1 MSVFDQHAER
11 YDAWYDTPRG
21 RAAFESETACLAAL
35 LGRLPRPWLEVGV
48 GTGRF
53 AQALGA
59 GEGVDP
65 ALGALRMARRRDVRV
80 VAGAGERLPY
90 RSGAFGG
97 VLIAITLCFVEEPG
111 QVLREAH
118 RVLAAGGG
126 VVLGLV
132 LAESPWG
139 RFYLQKRAEGHLF
152 YAGAT
157 FYTKAQVEALLA
169 AAGFE
174 PPRYTSTLFQSPHE
188 RVIEPEPAT
197 EGYHEQGG
205 FVAAVSVRGG

>member
-65 ALGALRMARRRDVRV
+65 ALGALRMARRRMC
-80 VAGAGERLPY
+80 AW
-90 RSGAFGG
+90 
-97 VLIAITLCFVEEPG
+97 
-111 QVLREAH
+111 
-118 RVLAAGGG
+118 
-126 VVLGLV
+126 
-132 LAESPWG
+132 SP
-139 RFYLQKRAEGHLF
+139 
-152 YAGAT
+152 
-157 FYTKAQVEALLA
+157 
-169 AAGFE
+169 
-174 PPRYTSTLFQSPHE
+174 
-188 RVIEPEPAT
+188 
-197 EGYHEQGG
+197 
-205 FVAAVSVRGG
+205 VRGSGCPTGRARSAGC